1 MAGKTQGDLGPDTG
15 KVAGGLEKT
24 PTEDTADAAAYDPA
38 SHSSYEGSNG
48 GSSGAPDY
56 GGGGSSSYSAD
67 DDTTGDTGG
76 GTEDAS
82 AEEDSDGSQEA
93 HSGGSDDDGWEGG
106 DESEGDTTGDD
117 TGQGE
122 DQPEMWTQPDKH
134 ETGNEENNN
143 GHGSGWV
150 GIDIEAMT
158 TLIAAMERARD
169 QLPEYEAEFQRIF
182 SDVNILQAYET
193 LAPTASQLSAVT
205 AWIEEELPGLRRRL
219 ALAQELEGGTPYHAQ
234 PDSQP
239 RRPVTYDENQIPDH
253 APHVSAEHGRESALL
268 FATPPDSTM
277 VNKLV
282 TTLRANQHDPYFA
295 HELTVSAD
303 PEAVAAALEAARNQP
318 NVDPARVDELQRLL
332 ETAVRTAG
340 RGTGELAPAED
351 FQDQWGH
358 LAGTAQPAGA

>member
-24 PTEDTADAAAYDPA
+24 PTEDMADAAAYEPA
-38 SHSSYEGSNG
+38 SYSSYEGSNG
-48 GSSGAPDY
+48 GSSGTPDY

-67 DDTTGDTGG
+67 DDTTGDTGSD
-76 GTEDAS
+76 TEDAS

-93 HSGGSDDDGWEGG
+93 HSDGADDDGSQGG
-106 DESEGDTTGDD
+106 DEPADDETGDT
-117 TGQGE
+117 GE

-277 VNKLV
+277 VDKLV

-351 FQDQWGH
+351 FQDQWGR
-358 LAGTAQPAGA
+358 LAGTAQPADA